1 MAPVTSDQTHSA
13 RDKPRSLSDPRAL
26 KALAHP
32 LRMRLI
38 GELSTRGSMRAV
50 DLANAVDEPANS
62 VSFHLRQLAKYG
74 VIEQD
79 DDRAADGRE
88 RWWRMPSDQG
98 FRINPAELASLEGGE
113 AALSVFRRVI
123 TGNVHA
129 LARVVHGT
137 TFAPDDT
144 SPDRHLIS
152 NDFAVRLSA
161 DEMDE
166 LKDDMFDL
174 MMRWMARSRE
184 LAEVDD
190 GVERRTVYA
199 VMLGAPLD
207 LIIDQPSQKAT
218 AVDESVSDD

>member
-1 MAPVTSDQTHSA
+1 MTSNQTHSA
-13 RDKPRSLSDPRAL
+13 RDEPRSLSDPRAL

-88 RWWRMPSDQG
+88 RWWRLPSDQG
-98 FRINPAELASLEGGE
+98 FRINPAELATIEGGE
-113 AALSVFRRVI
+113 AALGVFRRVV

-137 TFAPDDT
+137 AFASEET
-144 SPDRHLIS
+144 SPERHLIS

-184 LAEVDD
+184 LANADD

-207 LIIDQPSQKAT
+207 LIIDQPSDEAT
-218 AVDESVSDD
+218 TGHESGSEN